1 MRIAN
6 RTICVWFLAL
16 AVSYSAS
23 GCGYLGTYYN
33 KRIVEDARVQARR
46 LIKAGRYA
54 EAHKLLDGALCRLSS
69 TDALEQALLFE
80 QLAEL
85 NCRENRFEAAK
96 SNFCKARDSF
106 ALAFAQ
112 SPKIKIVQA
121 IISERIAQIDL
132 NMGRLALVG
141 RQPAE
146 AVPYLKRAVGE
157 FENSSKLSLDLCAQ
171 RGLQE
176 SLLARADAA
185 DMLHDIG
192 LAERSR
198 QRAKQLDDN
207 TDEVL
212 CPVRIDLVMLHDL
225 ALSDREHNRFGEA
238 AEKLKKIYFFTA
250 SEAPGTRAHMEA
262 SEDFIRALA
271 INNKQQEAASLIQ
284 SDLPMFRRHQKP
296 QYLALWELEMVPILL
311 KSGNVK
317 LAKEMVTESMQ
328 LALHNELNKYQLECM
343 HGLGLAALANFADLA
358 PSKEL
363 EFALNNICPSGTKL
377 EFLDKVPLLEARTH
391 AARLLLKNGDAHSA
405 AMELEKVYR
414 IQMRFPKKEPPHSAA
429 VWLELADDA
438 WKKSD
443 VPTTRLYAR
452 RACEINTPG
461 AVHFCSIEARCAY
474 LLDATFAYQE
484 AQKAIAAMFKEFKRS
499 THSYS
504 DEEVAWMYAYAAC
517 VEYAAGNPALAEDYW
532 EKANSVLP
540 KQTAIQIK
548 NLATMQ
554 QTVFD
559 CRWNDL
565 LRLHKDDPAKAI
577 AFGRKAVQMR
587 RAAFGPDS
595 DEYKQSI
602 DSLERF
608 IKQVK

>member
-1 MRIAN
+1 MRIAT
-6 RTICVWFLAL
+6 RTICVWFLTF
-16 AVSYSAS
+16 AVSISAT

-33 KRIVEDARVQARR
+33 KRIVEDARMQARN
-46 LIKAGRYA
+46 LTIAGRYS
-54 EAHKLLDGALCRLSS
+54 EANKLLDAALSRISS
-69 TDALEQALLFE
+69 TDALEQGLLFE

-85 NCRENRFEAAK
+85 NCRESKFDSAQN
-96 SNFCKARDSF
+96 NYCKARKSF
-106 ALAFAQ
+106 TVAFAE

-121 IISERIAQIDL
+121 IIAERIAQTDL
-132 NMGRLALVG
+132 RMGRLALVG
-141 RQPAE
+141 RQPGD
-146 AVPYLKRAVGE
+146 AVTYLTRSIGE
-157 FENSSKLSLDLCAQ
+157 FENSSKLSLDQCTQ
-171 RGLQE
+171 MGLQE
-176 SLLARADAA
+176 SLLACAVAA
-185 DMLHDIG
+185 EMLNDTG
-192 LAERSR
+192 LAEGSR

-212 CPVRIDLVMLHDL
+212 CPVRIDLVMLHDQ
-225 ALSDREHNRFGEA
+225 AIADRDHKRFGDA
-238 AEKLKKIYFFTA
+238 ADKLKKIYFFTT

-262 SEDFIRALA
+262 AEDFIRALA
-271 INNKQQEAASLIQ
+271 VNNKHQEAASLIQ

-311 KSGNVK
+311 KAGNVK

-328 LALHNELNKYQLECM
+328 LALHNDLNKDQLECM

-363 EFALNNICPSGTKL
+363 EFALNNICPNGTKL
-377 EFLDKVPLLEARTH
+377 EFLDKVPLLEARAH
-391 AARLLLKNGDAHSA
+391 AARLLLKNGDARSA
-405 AMELEKVYR
+405 AAELEKVYR
-414 IQMRFPKKEPPHSAA
+414 VQMKFSKKEPPHTAS

-438 WKKSD
+438 WGKSD
-443 VPTTRLYAR
+443 MPSTRLYAR

-461 AVHFCSIEARCAY
+461 AVHFCSIAARCAY

-484 AQKAIAAMFKEFKRS
+484 GQKAIAAMFKEFKRS
-499 THSYS
+499 NHTYS
-504 DEEVAWMYAYAAC
+504 AEDVAWMYAYAAC

-532 EKANSVLP
+532 KKADSVHP
-540 KQTAIQIK
+540 RQTAAEIK
-548 NLATMQ
+548 NLAAMQ

-577 AFGRKAVQMR
+577 AFGRKSVQMR

-595 DEYKQSI
+595 AEYKQSL
-602 DSLERF
+602 DSFERF